1 MPDGNRDYYEVLGVK
16 KDADDATLKKAYRDL
31 AKKYHP
37 DLHPGDKEAE
47 AKFKEASE
55 AYAVLSDPE
64 KRKMYDMG
72 GHDAMNGGGGF
83 GGFSNMNDIFSSFGD
98 IFGDLFGG
106 GGFGGFG
113 GRRSGSMSS
122 RGADLQTVIRID
134 FKDAVFGCKKEIEF
148 DFKET
153 CSSCGGNGCKK
164 GTSPLTCPK
173 CNGRGQVVTM
183 QRTMLGMMQSISPCP
198 DCNGTGKIIK
208 EKCPDCFGRG
218 YRRIRKRMEVNVPAG
233 IDNGQ
238 GFKVRSFG
246 EPGTNGGARGDLIVQ
261 VMVKESP
268 DFERDGF
275 DLFSIVKVPFYTMT
289 LGGDIKIP
297 NIDGETSY
305 KVAAGTQSGTRVKMK
320 GKGVPQGA
328 FSRGDHYAT
337 LVVDVPTS
345 LNGDMKRAIQAY
357 KDADIRK
364 K

>member
-1 MPDGNRDYYEVLGVK
+1 MLGVGK
-16 KDADDATLKKAYRDL
+16 NADDAALKKAYREL

-47 AKFKEASE
+47 ARFKEASE

-98 IFGDLFGG
+98 IFGDIFG

-113 GRRSGSMSS
+113 GRA
-122 RGADLQTVIRID
+122 RGNAAARGGDLQTVIRVD
-134 FKDAVFGCKKEIEF
+134 FKDAVFGCKKEVEF

-153 CSSCGGNGCKK
+153 CSSCGGNGCRK
-164 GTSPLTCPK
+164 GTSPETCPK
-173 CNGRGQVVTM
+173 CGGKGQTVTM

-198 DCNGTGKIIK
+198 DCGGTGKIIR
-208 EKCPDCFGRG
+208 EKCPDCYGRG
-218 YRRIRKRMEVNVPAG
+218 YRRIRKRMSVDVPAG

-238 GFKVRSFG
+238 AFRVRSFG
-246 EPGTNGGARGDLIVQ
+246 EPGVNGGPRGDLIVQ
-261 VMVKESP
+261 VAVRESQ
-268 DFERDGF
+268 DFERDGY
-275 DLFSIVKVPFYTMT
+275 DLYSVQKVPFDVMV
-289 LGGDIKIP
+289 LGGDIRIK

-305 KVAAGTQSGTRVKMK
+305 RVASGTQSGTRVKMR
-320 GKGVPQGA
+320 GKGVPQGG

-337 LVVDVPTS
+337 LVVDVPS
-345 LNGDMKRAIQAY
+345 GVGGDEKKAVQAFR
-357 KDADIRK
+357 DARNRK

>member
-1 MPDGNRDYYEVLGVK
+1 MPDAKRDYYEVLGVS
-16 KDADDATLKKAYRDL
+16 KDADEAALKKAYRDL

-72 GHDAMNGGGGF
+72 GHDAMNGGAGF
-83 GGFSNMNDIFSSFGD
+83 SGFSNMNDIFSNFGD
-98 IFGDLFGG
+98 IFGDIFG

-113 GRRSGSMSS
+113 GRRSGNMAS
-122 RGADLQTVIRID
+122 RGSDIQTIIRVD

-148 DFKET
+148 DYKET

-173 CNGRGQVVTM
+173 CNGKGQVVTM

-208 EKCPDCFGRG
+208 EKCPDCYGRG
-218 YRRIRKRMEVNVPAG
+218 YRRIRKRMDVNVPAG

-238 GFKVRSFG
+238 GFKVRGYG
-246 EPGTNGGARGDLIVQ
+246 EPGANGGARGDLIVQ
-261 VMVKESP
+261 VLVKESTE
-268 DFERDGF
+268 FERDGY
-275 DLFSIVKVPFYTMT
+275 DLYSTTKVPFDVMV
-289 LGGDIKIP
+289 LGGEIKIK
-297 NIDGETSY
+297 NIDGETPY
-305 KVAAGTQSGTRVKMK
+305 RVGAGTQSGTRVKMK
-320 GKGVPQGA
+320 GKGVPEGGFA
-328 FSRGDHYAT
+328 RGDHYAT
-337 LVVDVPTS
+337 LIVDVPTS
-345 LNGDMKRAIQAY
+345 LSGDMKKAVQAY
-357 KDADIRK
+357 REAGK
-364 K
+364 KTK